1 MFIRPAAKRIFLLP
15 LFVVALAIS
24 ALGQSNKATIVG
36 TTKDPN
42 DALVTGAKV
51 TVINNATG
59 VVREADS
66 GEDGTFT
73 ITNLEPGAYT
83 VTVNASGFQT
93 VTYEN
98 VQVETNARLPLD
110 VKFSTITGGTGSV
123 TVTADTAPLTE
134 SETSVRGDVISGR
147 QVTDLPIPK
156 EISPCWRH
164 CLQVLPVLIL
174 ACSVA
179 AAISYRAVADKTTL
193 NQLASVSLAA
203 QSW

>member
-1 MFIRPAAKRIFLLP
+1 MFIRPAAKCIFFLS

-51 TVINNATG
+51 TVINNSTG
-59 VVREADS
+59 VVREVTS

-93 VTYEN
+93 VTFEN
-98 VQVETNARLPLD
+98 VQVETNARLPLAA
-110 VKFSTITGGTGSV
+110 
-123 TVTADTAPLTE
+123 TANRHWRCVAE
-134 SETSVRGDVISGR
+134 AVRDNA
-147 QVTDLPIPK
+147 
-156 EISPCWRH
+156 SPFLEPR
-164 CLQVLPVLIL
+164 P
-174 ACSVA
+174 
-179 AAISYRAVADKTTL
+179 
-193 NQLASVSLAA
+193 
-203 QSW
+203 